1 LLRASLLFFALGPGG
16 ILLGQSTPTDWT
28 VDAAQSRLTVNV
40 LPAGLLASTLHT
52 HHFQPEDWSGEIA
65 WDPDH
70 PDGVRIAIGVAAASL
85 RDHQGNL
92 SPRDIAKVEGQT
104 RGAEILDSARF
115 PRILFE
121 AGQLEAAQLPSG
133 AGEFR
138 GTLAGTLTLHGQS
151 RPLKFPVRGRL
162 AARRLEAEATVTF
175 KQSDFGIKPYST
187 ALGTIAVRDEV
198 TIEIALVA
206 VPRK

>member
-1 LLRASLLFFALGPGG
+1 MLRASLLLFALGPGG
-16 ILLGQSTPTDWT
+16 ILLAQSAPADWT

-40 LPAGLLASTLHT
+40 LPAGLFASSLHT

-65 WDPDH
+65 WDPNH
-70 PDGVRIAIGVAAASL
+70 PDGVRVAVGVAAASL
-85 RDHQGNL
+85 RDHQPKL
-92 SPRDIAKVEGQT
+92 STKDIARVEGQT
-104 RGAEILDSARF
+104 RGAEILDAARF

-151 RPLKFPVRGRL
+151 RPLKFPVRGRV
-162 AARRLEAEATVTF
+162 AAQRLEADATVTF

-198 TIEIALVA
+198 TIEIVLVA